1 VPRAGLQWRA
11 SLAFGMSAL
20 AKFLLK
26 GVRSGL
32 LTVLAAVSSTRGN
45 LAFARRMLAFV
56 FFGHMDGT
64 LRKFI
69 QSPERA
75 AILGNSLA
83 VNITKRED
91 NGIRGVRETTCSDS

>member
-1 VPRAGLQWRA
+1 MGRLE
-11 SLAFGMSAL
+11 
-20 AKFLLK
+20 
-26 GVRSGL
+26 
-32 LTVLAAVSSTRGN
+32 N
-45 LAFARRMLAFV
+45 LF
-56 FFGHMDGT
+56 
-64 LRKFI
+64 